1 MRKIAMS
8 VATSIPPI
16 TVVPMT
22 RRGDRARFLRAFN
35 MICNPGFNRVRDA

>member
-16 TVVPMT
+16 TVVPRQRFVDAPRDALRMT
-22 RRGDRARFLRAFN
+22 RGQFGLLFLSF
-35 MICNPGFNRVRDA
+35 